1 MNFEYDIFISY
12 EAVSNRDNQQVNPW
26 VQQFCHHLHV
36 VLQRLFDE
44 KPTILLHD
52 DLRTRQQLMNEDPV
66 DIFKKTGVFVAI
78 VTPEDVK
85 SDSYLKELN
94 NIYEAVY
101 HASGADKTNNRIFKI
116 LTLPLREGEE
126 PDSLKSELQY
136 NFFEIN
142 RYSKKPVSFQL
153 QENQLP
159 DDKFWSKLIDLA
171 YDIYNSLHE
180 LKDQNKTKSHIA
192 DNNAIFLAETSFDQQ
207 ENRDILKR
215 ELRHLGYKVLP
226 VLTIPNDSEHARTIM
241 EDNLKQSVVAIHM
254 MGAFYGDFI
263 KNAKYSLIDFQARV
277 VKEFIESKENRN
289 KPYQIIWIPSDL
301 KTTDQRQSLYLKRMK
316 RDETQERTEI
326 IEAPLEV
333 FKTLVNNKLNEISN
347 LHETHAEPGYSL
359 YFLHEEPEKQKLQEY
374 VALIQNRGFRII
386 TADTAGKEY
395 LSITDHVKTLKKV
408 DAVIIY
414 KGNSSM
420 EWLNSKIRDL
430 VKVPGFGKEKPFK
443 AIGIFSPQ
451 KTTDKSLLFLR
462 NVTVIWNEEINNTAI
477 HHFLDQIIKK

>member
-12 EAVSNRDNQQVNPW
+12 GDATTRDNQNVTTWAQL
-26 VQQFCHHLHV
+26 FCHHLYV

-44 KPTILLHD
+44 KPTMLIHD

-66 DIFKKTGVFVAI
+66 EIFKKTGVFVTI
-78 VTPEDVK
+78 ITPEDIK
-85 SDSYLKELN
+85 SEDYLKELD
-94 NIYEAVY
+94 NIFKAVY
-101 HASGADKTNNRIFKI
+101 TSSGDNQTHNRIFKI
-116 LTLPLREGEE
+116 QTLPLLNVEE
-126 PDSLKSELQY
+126 PDSLKAELRY
-136 NFFEIN
+136 NFYEIN
-142 RYSKKPVSFQL
+142 RYNKKPVTYVL
-153 QENQLP
+153 QDNQLP
-159 DDKFWSKLIDLA
+159 DDKFWSKLVDLA

-180 LKDQNKTKSHIA
+180 LKDQKKTNNLISN
-192 DNNAIFLAETSFDQQ
+192 NNAIFLAETSFDQQ

-215 ELRHLGYKVLP
+215 ELRHLGYKILP
-226 VLTIPNDSEHARTIM
+226 VVSIPSDSEPARIAI
-241 EDNLKQSVVAIHM
+241 EESLRQSVLSIHM

-277 VKEFIESKENRN
+277 VKEFIESKENRH
-289 KPYQIIWIPSDL
+289 KPCQIIWIPNDL

-326 IEAPLEV
+326 VEAPLEV
-333 FKTLVNNKLNEISN
+333 FKTIVNNKLHEIASIP
-347 LHETHAEPGYSL
+347 EMVKESGYGL
-359 YFLHEEPEKQKLQEY
+359 YLLYEEPEKQKLQEY
-374 VALIQNRGFRII
+374 ITLIQSRGFRILNN
-386 TADTAGKEY
+386 TPDGKEY
-395 LSITDHVKTLKKV
+395 LSITNHVRMLKSA

-420 EWLNSKIRDL
+420 DWLNSKIRDL
-430 VKVPGFGKEKPFK
+430 VKVPGFGKGKPFK

-462 NVTVIWNEEINNTAI
+462 NVTVIWNEDINNAAI

>member
-1 MNFEYDIFISY
+1 MNFDYDIFISY
-12 EAVSNRDNQQVNPW
+12 EAATSRENQNVKTWAQH
-26 VQQFCHHLHV
+26 FCHHLYI

-52 DLRTRQQLMNEDPV
+52 DLRTRQQLMNENPV
-66 DIFKKTGVFVAI
+66 DIFRKTGVFVTIIA
-78 VTPEDVK
+78 PEDVK
-85 SDSYLKELN
+85 SRDYLNELA
-94 NIYEAVY
+94 NIREAVGD
-101 HASGADKTNNRIFKI
+101 ASGDQLGHSRIFKI
-116 LTLPLREGEE
+116 LTLPLTEEEE
-126 PDSLKSELQY
+126 PGLLKAELRY

-142 RYSKKPVSFQL
+142 RYNKKPITFAL
-153 QENQLP
+153 QDDHLP
-159 DDKFWSKLIDLA
+159 NEKFWSKLVDLA
-171 YDIYNSLHE
+171 YDIYSTLQD
-180 LKDQNKTKSHIA
+180 LKYQKKPDNISQN
-192 DNNAIFLAETSFDQQ
+192 NNAIFLAETSFDQQ

-226 VLTIPNDSEHARTIM
+226 ISSIPGDSEPAKVIIEESLR
-241 EDNLKQSVVAIHM
+241 QSVVSIHM

-263 KNAKYSLIDFQARV
+263 KNSKYSLIDFQARV
-277 VKEFIESKENRN
+277 VKEFIEAKENRH

-301 KTTDQRQSLYLKRMK
+301 KTTDQRQSLYLKRIK

-326 IEAPLEV
+326 VEAPLEV
-333 FKTLVNNKLNEISN
+333 FKTIVNNKLNEIASVP
-347 LHETHAEPGYSL
+347 EVITESGYAL
-359 YFLHEEPEKQKLQEY
+359 YLLYEKQEEQKLLEY
-374 VALIQNRGFRII
+374 VPLMQSRGFRII
-386 TADTAGKEY
+386 NASPDGKEY
-395 LSITDHVKTLKKV
+395 LSITDHVRKLKKA

-414 KGNSSM
+414 KGSSPM

-462 NVTVIWNEEINNTAI
+462 NVTVIWNDEINNAAI